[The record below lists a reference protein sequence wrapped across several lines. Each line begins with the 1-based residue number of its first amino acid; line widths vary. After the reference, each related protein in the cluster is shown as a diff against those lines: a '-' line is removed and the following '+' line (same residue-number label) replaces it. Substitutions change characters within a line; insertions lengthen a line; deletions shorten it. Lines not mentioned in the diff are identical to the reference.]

1 MKMSMKKKAVRKSA
15 GAEAIALHKKLRGKI
30 AISSKMRVS
39 LETLSLLYTPG
50 VAKVSTLLSEHPG
63 KTNQYTWRGNTV
75 AVVSDGS
82 AVLGLGNIG
91 PEGALPVMEGK
102 AMLFQALSGID
113 AVPIVLGT
121 QDMEEIIATVKN
133 LAPSFAGINLEDISA
148 PRCFEIEERL
158 KEMLSIPVMHD
169 DQHGTAMVVLAGLIN
184 ALKVVRKKPK
194 DCIVV
199 VAGAGAAGQA
209 IVDQLIRFGMGEII
223 VVDSKGII
231 HHDRPDLDKYK
242 KDIADRTNQSR
253 ISGSIDDAMQ
263 GADVFIGVSKGDTVT
278 VDMVA
283 SMAVDPIVFA
293 LANPHP
299 EILPEDAK
307 RGGAAV
313 VATGRSDFENQL
325 NNALGFPGIFR
336 GALDHGVKEIT
347 DDMLFAGAK
356 ALARLVSKPTAQMI
370 IPSVFDIR
378 VAKAVAKAIK

>member
-1 MKMSMKKKAVRKSA
+1 MNMKKKVVRKST
-15 GAEAIALHKKLRGKI
+15 GAEAIALHKKLKGKI
-30 AISSKMRVS
+30 AISSKMKVS

-50 VAKVSTLLSEHPG
+50 VAKVSTLLSEHPE

-113 AVPIVLGT
+113 AVPIVLAT
-121 QDMEEIIATVKN
+121 QDTEEIIATVKN
-133 LAPSFAGINLEDISA
+133 LAPSFAGVNLEDISA

-158 KEMLSIPVMHD
+158 KEMLDIPVMHD

-184 ALKVVRKKPK
+184 ALKVVKKKPK

-253 ISGSIDDAMQ
+253 ISGSIEDAMQ

-283 SMAVDPIVFA
+283 SMAIDPIVFA

-347 DDMLFAGAK
+347 DDMLFSGAK
-356 ALARLVSKPTAQMI
+356 ALAKLVAKPTAQMI

-378 VAKAVAKAIK
+378 VAKAVARAIK